1 MNRPE
6 YTKNICELV
15 LMMIE
20 EGENPIGDFWKR
32 SDEEQYRL
40 WKIGRDEKGNVIGKT
55 VTNCDGRISI
65 SDHQRGKG
73 LDILFLSE
81 DNEQIIE
88 PKKGWD
94 YWHVEWSRRGGK
106 PAIKGDAGHFGG

>member
-6 YTKNICELV
+6 YTKNISELI

-32 SDEEQYRL
+32 SDEEQHRL
-40 WKIGRDEKGNVIGKT
+40 WKIGRDENGIVIGKT
-55 VTNCDGRISI
+55 VTNCDGKINI
-65 SDHQRGKG
+65 SDHQVGRG

-81 DNEQIIE
+81 DNKQIVE

-94 YWHVEWSRRGGK
+94 FWHAEWSRRGGK

>member
-6 YTKNICELV
+6 YTKNICEIV

-40 WKIGRDEKGNVIGKT
+40 WKIGRDEKGNVISKT
-55 VTNCDGRISI
+55 VTDCDGRINI

-81 DNEQIIE
+81 DNTQIIE

>member
-6 YTKNICELV
+6 YTKNICELI
-15 LMMIE
+15 LMMIG

-40 WKIGRDEKGNVIGKT
+40 WKIGRDEEGNVIGKT
-55 VTNCDGRISI
+55 VTNCDGRINI

-73 LDILFLSE
+73 LDILFLCE
-81 DNEQIIE
+81 DNTQIIE

-94 YWHVEWSRRGGK
+94 YWHTEWSRRGGK
-106 PAIKGDAGHFGG
+106 PAIKGDATHFGG

>member
-6 YTKNICELV
+6 YTKNICELI

-32 SDEEQYRL
+32 SDEEQHRL
-40 WKIGRDEKGNVIGKT
+40 WKIGRDKEGNIVDKT
-55 VTNCDGRISI
+55 VTNCDGRINI
-65 SDHQRGKG
+65 SDHQRGRG

-81 DNEQIIE
+81 DNTRIVE
-88 PKKGWD
+88 PQKGWD
-94 YWHVEWSRRGGK
+94 YWHTEWSRRGGK
-106 PAIKGDAGHFGG
+106 PTIKGDAGHFGG